1 MNVTTLKQ
9 RFMGAGDSKTTKGH
23 TDDIV
28 SLGIDVN
35 RKLAVTGSLG
45 AKPLILVWDTNTM

>member
-1 MNVTTLKQ
+1 MNVATKKQ
-9 RFMGAGDSKTTKGH
+9 RFMGAGESKSSKGH

-28 SLGIDVN
+28 SLGVDSN

>member
-1 MNVTTLKQ
+1 MNIKTLKQ
-9 RFMGAGDSKTTKGH
+9 RYMGTGVNKEAKGH

-28 SLGIDVN
+28 SLGICPN

-45 AKPLILVWDTNTM
+45 ARPLILVWDI